1 MSPTIH
7 KILHH
12 SPDFVEHFKG
22 LTSMYSEE
30 ALESRNKD
38 FKTYRRRFTRK
49 SRRENTNRD
58 LLTRMLL
65 TSDPFLSSI
74 RKAPEAQRKFDLHQN
89 VKSMMDTMC

>member
-1 MSPTIH
+1 
-7 KILHH
+7 
-12 SPDFVEHFKG
+12 
-22 LTSMYSEE
+22 MYSEE

-74 RKAPEAQRKFDLHQN
+74 RKAPEGMEGGGVQCASLSSLPNRVAQ
-89 VKSMMDTMC
+89 